1 MNDIFFIT
9 DHGAREVQN
18 MRQSRDSLSPQDLGA
33 LSLMFNQ
40 REALNISNNIA
51 EIKIQGP
58 LLSQAT
64 ELEKA
69 MGATDYFD
77 IIAEIEEAN
86 NQSAKSI
93 LLSINTPG
101 GSVAGIEETYAA
113 IKESKAPVYAYNE
126 GSAASAGYYLAA
138 ACDKICA
145 SPSAITGS
153 IGTILTIQDFSKLEE
168 SMGITTKTITN
179 TGADLKGTGSGALT
193 EKQEQFLQDMVDDLG
208 QQFLSRVQQ
217 NRENVDMEVARAGW
231 YYPKDAL
238 ALGLIDFMGNKEAF
252 KETINALTN

>member
-9 DHGAREVQN
+9 EHGAREVQN
-18 MRQSRDSLSPQDLGA
+18 MRQSRDSLNPQDLGA

-40 REALNISNNIA
+40 REPLKISNDIA

-58 LLSQAT
+58 LLNQAT

-69 MGATDYFD
+69 MGATDYSD
-77 IIAEIEEAN
+77 LIAEIEEAN
-86 NQSAKSI
+86 NQSVKSI

-145 SPSAITGS
+145 SQSAITGS
-153 IGTILTIQDFSKLEE
+153 IGTILTMKDFSKLEE
-168 SMGITTKTITN
+168 SMGITTKIITN
-179 TGADLKGTGSGALT
+179 KGADLKATGSGELT
-193 EKQEQFLQDMVDDLG
+193 ETQEQFLQDMVDDLG
-208 QQFLSRVQQ
+208 QQFLLRVQE

-238 ALGLIDFMGNKEAF
+238 ALGLIDYMGNKDDF
-252 KETINALTN
+252 KELINTLTK